1 MSKNVVGNLILVF
14 VAFPLETFKITNPR
28 IKAFGYD
35 PYLWKLFLEEYDHKG
50 MEEEGKGIRGYW
62 RVRLG
67 FHFLRI
73 RLMLEFKLLVLFF
86 LLAEKPLLTLLR
98 RRLRLGIWLV
108 GGEQFGGK
116 SDGSC
121 CGCDN
126 GDTKGLEED
135 YGGEYPMDYCAQDG
149 GEWNSSYVKKA
160 TRPVR
165 RNVLSSIGDVAA
177 T

>member
-50 MEEEGKGIRGYW
+50 MEE
-62 RVRLG
+62 
-67 FHFLRI
+67 
-73 RLMLEFKLLVLFF
+73 
-86 LLAEKPLLTLLR
+86 PLLTLLR

>member
-1 MSKNVVGNLILVF
+1 
-14 VAFPLETFKITNPR
+14 
-28 IKAFGYD
+28 
-35 PYLWKLFLEEYDHKG
+35 
-50 MEEEGKGIRGYW
+50 
-62 RVRLG
+62 
-67 FHFLRI
+67 
-73 RLMLEFKLLVLFF
+73 MLEFKLLVLFF

-126 GDTKGLEED
+126 GGAKGLEED

>member
-1 MSKNVVGNLILVF
+1 MGS
-14 VAFPLETFKITNPR
+14 R
-28 IKAFGYD
+28 
-35 PYLWKLFLEEYDHKG
+35 
-50 MEEEGKGIRGYW
+50 
-62 RVRLG
+62 
-67 FHFLRI
+67 
-73 RLMLEFKLLVLFF
+73 
-86 LLAEKPLLTLLR
+86 
-98 RRLRLGIWLV
+98 LV

-165 RNVLSSIGDVAA
+165 RNVVSSIGNVAA